1 MKSLSE
7 AKGEKDEEQQ
17 GRSRKVG
24 TVIIWSTYLFHYR
37 LMQSSKP
44 VFFFTLLTFDKI
56 SLPGAVCD
64 LLCEGL
70 VLSPSLLALI

>member
-1 MKSLSE
+1 MGS
-7 AKGEKDEEQQ
+7 
-17 GRSRKVG
+17 
-24 TVIIWSTYLFHYR
+24 VIIWSTYLLHYR

-44 VFFFTLLTFDKI
+44 VFFFFTLLTFDMI

>member
-1 MKSLSE
+1 MRNNRGEAEKWVQLQSGVHIYFIIDLSKVQSL
-7 AKGEKDEEQQ
+7 
-17 GRSRKVG
+17 
-24 TVIIWSTYLFHYR
+24 Y
-37 LMQSSKP
+37 
-44 VFFFTLLTFDKI
+44 FFFTLLTGTFDMI